1 MTARTIQAIAVVLGY
16 LSEVEV
22 KSLQLKALHTLEMIP
37 RRLILSECHRTEN
50 AIYDAK
56 GGMQSTMLTQL

>member
-1 MTARTIQAIAVVLGY
+1 MYAIAISLGC

-22 KSLQLKALHTLEMIP
+22 KSLQLKALHTLEMVP
-37 RRLILSECHRTEN
+37 RRLILSKCHRTEN

-56 GGMQSTMLTQL
+56 GGMQSTVLPSCDA